1 MPTSSRDI
9 HSAAFTH
16 FADILWKLYVPLHH
30 FLVLINNSL
39 KREAVPLTSEITL
52 LQTLYD
58 MQRIFINY
66 RPHSYNWFFYLLDLP
81 PYRLFLSCIFLK
93 LNSRCMPFFL
103 FWTLPLL
110 FFFKQKLL
118 CCSRI
123 FFYQYVLFKDIL
135 ARHLLKGYSGGLDW
149 KTWSRTFSL

>member
-1 MPTSSRDI
+1 MIWKYTVINFNIMCQPRVET
-9 HSAAFTH
+9 F
-16 FADILWKLYVPLHH
+16 ILPLLLTLRTYCESYMCPST

-81 PYRLFLSCIFLK
+81 PYRLFLSYIFLK
-93 LNSRCMPFFL
+93 LNSRCMPSFL

-110 FFFKQKLL
+110 FFLNRN
-118 CCSRI
+118 CCVAPEFSSSSMY
-123 FFYQYVLFKDIL
+123 F
-135 ARHLLKGYSGGLDW
+135 
-149 KTWSRTFSL
+149 SRTYLLGIY